1 VSAHSTYEA
10 LRHFA
15 DSWAL
20 LAMTIVFL
28 ACVIWPFRRSNR
40 ERNEAAAT
48 MIFEDDD
55 DGE

>member
-1 VSAHSTYEA
+1 MSAHSTYET
-10 LRHFA
+10 LRQFV

-20 LAMTIVFL
+20 LAMTFVFL
-28 ACVIWPFRRSNR
+28 ACAIWPFRRSNR

-48 MIFEDDD
+48 MIFKDDD